1 MANRPLFRGPRVPER
16 CVAISKPS
24 NEGTNMWNRTT
35 EEEAFIVVVVVV
47 VVVFVVVAVVVVL
60 LPGSPGPAT
69 GADSAAG
76 AAGFESGGRF
86 SASPLSRRRRTARSL
101 ARSARA
107 RCAPPPRSYG
117 DKSIIESHQRLFY
130 RRHLR
135 GCPPPPPP
143 PPQSCHFRF
152 PQVRAINSGSLKII
166 AQTANAAATITP
178 RNRSRNDEPDRRHR
192 PPQSYNSRF
201 PHPFTTTWGDLSGPS
216 HYYGVSYGPIHV
228 VSLNNYLPYAP
239 GTPQA
244 SPPTHPPTLPLPH
257 QPTTHPEA

>member
-107 RCAPPPRSYG
+107 RGVRRRRGPTATKASSKVTSDYFIVVICEDAPRPR
-117 DKSIIESHQRLFY
+117 
-130 RRHLR
+130 RRR
-135 GCPPPPPP
+135 
-143 PPQSCHFRF
+143 
-152 PQVRAINSGSLKII
+152 
-166 AQTANAAATITP
+166 
-178 RNRSRNDEPDRRHR
+178 RSRATSAFRRSEPSTR
-192 PPQSYNSRF
+192 
-201 PHPFTTTWGDLSGPS
+201 
-216 HYYGVSYGPIHV
+216 
-228 VSLNNYLPYAP
+228 A
-239 GTPQA
+239 A
-244 SPPTHPPTLPLPH
+244 SK
-257 QPTTHPEA
+257 

>member
-1 MANRPLFRGPRVPER
+1 MLGRP
-16 CVAISKPS
+16 
-24 NEGTNMWNRTT
+24 
-35 EEEAFIVVVVVV
+35 
-47 VVVFVVVAVVVVL
+47 

-69 GADSAAG
+69 GTDSDVPPGSHPGAVAPPRRFPG
-76 AAGFESGGRF
+76 AA
-86 SASPLSRRRRTARSL
+86 APPARSL
-101 ARSARA
+101 AQRA
-107 RCAPPPRSYG
+107 RG
-117 DKSIIESHQRLFY
+117 V
-130 RRHLR
+130 RRRRGPTTTKASSKITSVFCHRHHLR
-135 GCPPPPPP
+135 GCHPPPPP
-143 PPQSCHFRF
+143 PPQSCDFRF
-152 PQVRAINSGSLKII
+152 PQVRAITSGSLKII
-166 AQTANAAATITP
+166 AQTAKAAATITP
-178 RNRSRNDEPDRRHR
+178 RSRNRNDEPDRRNR